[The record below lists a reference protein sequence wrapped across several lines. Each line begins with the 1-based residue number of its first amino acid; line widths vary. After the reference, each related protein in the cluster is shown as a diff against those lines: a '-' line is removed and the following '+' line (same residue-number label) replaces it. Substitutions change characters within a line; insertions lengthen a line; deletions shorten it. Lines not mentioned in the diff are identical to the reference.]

1 MAQKQVI
8 RPEGFSPSVPLS
20 PGVRYGDLIFTS
32 GQVGTD
38 PRTGALAKGDIVA
51 QTEQTLRNVQAV
63 LTEAGSSMD
72 KVIKATCFLT
82 DRAHFSA
89 FNEVYRRFFPQDPPG
104 RSTIICQLAGPDLLV
119 EIEVVASV

>member
-1 MAQKQVI
+1 MAARQII
-8 RPEGFSPSVPLS
+8 RPEGFSSSVPLS
-20 PGVRYGDLIFTS
+20 PGVRYGELIYTS

-38 PRTGALAKGDIVA
+38 PHTGALARGDITA

-63 LTEAGSSMD
+63 LEAAGSSLD
-72 KVIKATCFLT
+72 RVIKATCFLT

-104 RSTIICQLAGPDLLV
+104 RSTIICGLAAPDLLV
-119 EIEVVASV
+119 EIEVIASV